1 MASDDLIRIVYRSA
15 RINAAAG
22 AGTARSPKATP
33 RRNRTSISMDPDLY
47 QTFCLIEGDVRAAR
61 AKLRQWATEADGER
75 QASAEPT
82 GVSRLVHK
90 RMLAKIREVVEAGLT
105 VLQTKGATATGKA
118 KPAADDAGAEWDN
131 FQGSSSGREAKKAIK
146 KAATAAKKAPG
157 RKGKAQAVDA
167 EVTGSGAKALADD
180 APGAGGGAAADA
192 QVTVSGATG
201 EGGGADS
208 LAALPEAGGLVSGA
222 AEYTRERLV
231 EDGVDPFM
239 G

>member
-47 QTFCLIEGDVRAAR
+47 QTFCLIEGDVRTAR

-75 QASAEPT
+75 QSSSEAT

-105 VLQTKGATATGKA
+105 VLQNKGADPSKAGKA
-118 KPAADDAGAEWDN
+118 KAAADDGGDDWDN
-131 FQGSSSGREAKKAIK
+131 FKGGAAKDEAAKAIK
-146 KAATAAKKAPG
+146 KAAGKKAPG
-157 RKGKAQAVDA
+157 KKRGQKPVDA
-167 EVTGSGAKALADD
+167 EVTGSGA
-180 APGAGGGAAADA
+180 PGAKDGAPEQA
-192 QVTVSGATG
+192 QVTVSGAAPAEVAAAG
-201 EGGGADS
+201 EGGDALLG
-208 LAALPEAGGLVSGA
+208 LPEHAGLVNAGV
-222 AEYTRERLV
+222 EYTRERL

>member
-61 AKLRQWATEADGER
+61 AKLRQWATEADSER
-75 QASAEPT
+75 QSSAEAT

-105 VLQTKGATATGKA
+105 VLQSKVDAGSGKA
-118 KPAADDAGAEWDN
+118 KPGGDNVGAEWDN
-131 FQGSSSGREAKKAIK
+131 FQGDSSGREANKAIK
-146 KAATAAKKAPG
+146 KAASAAKKAPG
-157 RKGKAQAVDA
+157 KKRGQQAEGA
-167 EVTGSGAKALADD
+167 E
-180 APGAGGGAAADA
+180 
-192 QVTVSGATG
+192 VTVSGVTG
-201 EGGGADS
+201 EGGEPDS
-208 LAALPEAGGLVSGA
+208 LDSLPETGGLVSGA
-222 AEYTRERLV
+222 VEYTRESLV